1 MDSTYESIDINS
13 IMNSIPPL
21 QLPSLNVAN
30 TAYEIDRAIEQSRR
44 EREEKEQRAL
54 NAAET
59 TADNTA
65 QLLSQM
71 NTVTKNQND
80 HIQLLNAILQQQ
92 QQQIALLSEQLQKV
106 KNIFASQED
115 GVAVE
120 KEIMRLIQEQID
132 DKHPMW
138 EYVKDK
144 GGDLAIS
151 AITPVIYNAVKV
163 YLATQGVILP

>member
-1 MDSTYESIDINS
+1 
-13 IMNSIPPL
+13 
-21 QLPSLNVAN
+21 
-30 TAYEIDRAIEQSRR
+30 
-44 EREEKEQRAL
+44 
-54 NAAET
+54 
-59 TADNTA
+59 
-65 QLLSQM
+65 M